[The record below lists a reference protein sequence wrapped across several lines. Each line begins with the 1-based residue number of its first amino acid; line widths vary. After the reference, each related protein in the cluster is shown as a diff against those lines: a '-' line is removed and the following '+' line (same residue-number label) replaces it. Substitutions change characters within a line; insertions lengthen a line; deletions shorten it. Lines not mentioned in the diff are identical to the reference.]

1 MRGTQTQARKTRS
14 VAVGILVKLVLIALM
29 IYAGITL
36 YNLQG
41 LIRTAEA
48 QQAQLAAQVQSLE
61 DENSALRA
69 DIAAADDPEKL
80 EEIARDKL
88 GMVKSGEKVFYDTSY

>member
-1 MRGTQTQARKTRS
+1 MRGTQAQVRKKGFG
-14 VAVGILVKLVLIALM
+14 AAGILVKLVLIALM
-29 IYAGITL
+29 IYAGVTL
-36 YNLQG
+36 YHLQDQ
-41 LIRTAEA
+41 IQTAEA
-48 QQAQLAAQVQSLE
+48 QKAQLSAQVQSLE

-88 GMVKSGEKVFYDTSY
+88 GMVKSGERVFYDTSY